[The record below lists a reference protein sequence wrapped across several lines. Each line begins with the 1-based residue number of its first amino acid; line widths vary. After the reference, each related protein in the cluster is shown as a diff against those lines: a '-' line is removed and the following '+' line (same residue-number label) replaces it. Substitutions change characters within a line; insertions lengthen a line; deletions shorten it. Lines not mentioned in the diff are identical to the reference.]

1 MNCINCC
8 PPSIPSMVT
17 HGEAKPKQY
26 FNSVESFRPSSISK
40 ASWLLRWQNR
50 GYGSFT
56 PRATPASLF
65 LAATSPPNSGDFSVI
80 FQTSAVMLFMY
91 WIANFVVPEFVM
103 KDLQVDEANKDA
115 KEEDRIN
122 EQGSTPTRTK
132 EKGFG
137 RTRE

>member
-1 MNCINCC
+1 MFYLGSICFPFFIQSLNWALF
-8 PPSIPSMVT
+8 PSCYLV
-17 HGEAKPKQY
+17 
-26 FNSVESFRPSSISK
+26 
-40 ASWLLRWQNR
+40 
-50 GYGSFT
+50 
-56 PRATPASLF
+56 
-65 LAATSPPNSGDFSVI
+65 D
-80 FQTSAVMLFMY
+80 SAVMLFMY

-103 KDLQVDEANKDA
+103 KDLQADEANKDA

>member
-1 MNCINCC
+1 
-8 PPSIPSMVT
+8 
-17 HGEAKPKQY
+17 
-26 FNSVESFRPSSISK
+26 
-40 ASWLLRWQNR
+40 
-50 GYGSFT
+50 
-56 PRATPASLF
+56 
-65 LAATSPPNSGDFSVI
+65 
-80 FQTSAVMLFMY
+80 MLFMY

-103 KDLQVDEANKDA
+103 KDLQADEANKDA